1 MESNTIDQSMWNKIF
16 KGELEVNRFGL
27 IAVLLL
33 IVGCLGGI
41 TVGLGAIES
50 TVQLTLVVV
59 PTMTALT
66 LLLAVAPMK
75 YIMTASVIAIVI
87 DLIILLINFI

>member
-1 MESNTIDQSMWNKIF
+1 MESTAVDQSIWNKIF

-33 IVGCLGGI
+33 IVGCLGGV

-75 YIMTASVIAIVI
+75 YIMTASAIAIAI
-87 DLIILLINFI
+87 DLLILLINFI

>member
-1 MESNTIDQSMWNKIF
+1 MESTAVDQSIWNKIF

-33 IVGCLGGI
+33 IIGCLGGV

-66 LLLAVAPMK
+66 LLLTVAPMK
-75 YIMTASVIAIVI
+75 YIMTASAIAI
-87 DLIILLINFI
+87 DLLILLINFI

>member
-1 MESNTIDQSMWNKIF
+1 MESTAVDQSIWNKIF

-33 IVGCLGGI
+33 IVGCLGGV

-75 YIMTASVIAIVI
+75 YIMTASAIAI
-87 DLIILLINFI
+87 DLLILLINFI